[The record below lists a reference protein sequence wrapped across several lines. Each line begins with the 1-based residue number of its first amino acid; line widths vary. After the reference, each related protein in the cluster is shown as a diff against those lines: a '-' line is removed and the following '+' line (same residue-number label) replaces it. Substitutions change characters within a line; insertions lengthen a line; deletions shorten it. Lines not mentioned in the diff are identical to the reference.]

1 MCVCRGLG
9 IQGDKCV
16 HVDESDRYG
25 GHLTS
30 FNLEHF
36 FNYVDA
42 KINQT
47 STREDHCTDFMVF
60 KPYDLSLVESEKEF
74 KKFSRP
80 CNIDMAPKMIF
91 SKSTSVDL
99 LIKSG
104 TSHYLEF

>member
-1 MCVCRGLG
+1 MHL
-9 IQGDKCV
+9 
-16 HVDESDRYG
+16 DESDRYG

-36 FNYVDA
+36 FAYVDS
-42 KINQT
+42 KIDQT
-47 STREDHCTDFMVF
+47 STREDHCSNFMVV
-60 KPYDLSLVESEKEF
+60 KPYDLSLVESEKDF

-80 CNIDMAPKMIF
+80 CNIDLAPKLIF
-91 SKSTSVDL
+91 SKSTSVDM